1 MTYSTGKLPN
11 VACATFFKGIADWNA
26 DGLLAGFTQSKQWRI
41 KFFYRYKRAKTSRI
55 TVLNIRK
62 LYLYFVY
69 FKLCAILVE
78 LASSFEKWCVRNI
91 CMETRLFTKQFTEN
105 SLMGINRTSNFL
117 VVGENYTDSEGDTY
131 AAAWVHGQGFNSHQG
146 PRHFWKSVGMAH

>member
-69 FKLCAILVE
+69 FKLYVYFEWSPQSLWKMMRAKPGKSPIVTMLYSIVLTGNNCQIVQLTAIH
-78 LASSFEKWCVRNI
+78 ASNI
-91 CMETRLFTKQFTEN
+91 WPKCKFS
-105 SLMGINRTSNFL
+105 SL
-117 VVGENYTDSEGDTY
+117 
-131 AAAWVHGQGFNSHQG
+131 
-146 PRHFWKSVGMAH
+146 SVMAYCI